1 MKLSFALVAAFAI
14 IAVASGYSSGYSSYS
29 SGYTSAPSATP
40 VDKVFTQKVTFAGVI
55 GTYTSTLKAMTEEAY
70 GKVLGIFTTN
80 RRGTGTWTTGASVT
94 SVASATRR
102 AYAVTFTA
110 NVPAAQVAGATT
122 ATTALASSDALLGVD
137 ALNTAVRSR
146 PSPSEAALDL
156 PLPPPSF
163 TLSSSFAP
171 HFSGI

>member
-40 VDKVFTQKVTFAGVI
+40 VAKVFTQKVTFSGAQS
-55 GTYTSTLKAMTEEAY
+55 TYVSTLKTMTEQAY

-80 RRGTGTWTTGASVT
+80 RRGTGVWTTGASVT
-94 SVASATRR
+94 AVAAATRR

-110 NVPAAQVAGATT
+110 NVPAAQVAGAPT
-122 ATTALASSDALLGVD
+122 ATTALAASGGQS

-146 PSPSEAALDL
+146 PSPSEAALDH
-156 PLPPPSF
+156 PPPPPRSHCPPRSHHASR
-163 TLSSSFAP
+163 SSL
-171 HFSGI
+171 HI